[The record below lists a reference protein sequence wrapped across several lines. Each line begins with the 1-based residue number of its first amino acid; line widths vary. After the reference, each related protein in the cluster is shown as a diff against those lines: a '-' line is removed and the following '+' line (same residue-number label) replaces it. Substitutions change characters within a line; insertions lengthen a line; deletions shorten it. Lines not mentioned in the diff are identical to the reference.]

1 MLTLKSSIFNL
12 SCVTHDILAQWLRT
26 ETKQIL
32 NLPIQVLLT
41 ERKDLFL
48 NIEMNVSWILGGI
61 WVFRKDAIGTRN
73 KNSKKLEKRLF
84 N

>member
-48 NIEMNVSWILGGI
+48 NIEMNVS
-61 WVFRKDAIGTRN
+61 
-73 KNSKKLEKRLF
+73 
-84 N
+84 